1 MSDFATYRACCWL
14 CCFCLLT
21 AHASSCFFFKPVHD
35 GPAIYKNFVFGAWLI
50 EVSKHKKTGQFTH
63 CFALSRKRIAKFCG
77 WKRCFA
83 GLLGKRSRTIKNS
96 V

>member
-21 AHASSCFFFKPVHD
+21 AHASSCFFS
-35 GPAIYKNFVFGAWLI
+35 NRSMM
-50 EVSKHKKTGQFTH
+50 VSKHKKPGQFTH

-83 GLLGKRSRTIKNS
+83 GL
-96 V
+96 